1 MIITAFTDSDWAGCG
16 RTARSTSGGVVTIG
30 DHTIKTYCRQ
40 QKVVALSSAEAELYA
55 MVAASAEAMAIQAYA
70 RDIGLE
76 MSVELY
82 ADSSAALGIAKRA
95 GIGKVRHLR
104 TQGLW
109 VQEVRVAG
117 RIVYK
122 KVLGEKNPADLLTK
136 YMPAELMH
144 RHLETINAR
153 PAGGR
158 AESAPQID
166 NVEVESWVRKW
177 VDKKVRFDEA
187 VSVRP
192 IPAVGRGRSC
202 RGGAARA
209 KVATWPVELMKDVEE
224 FGTTSTGALSG
235 STASSAA
242 LGADLLVCHDDTKT
256 DNSDFHDAIC
266 HNAESSTS
274 SPSRSTRTSGKHTC
288 GIASKCKWSELDD
301 DELSDCVA
309 CAEWND
315 KNVDSLCV
323 EVGPEVE
330 EADYLEEKLLSSRSN
345 GTPRAAQIPLQASV
359 PSADVLVPGRQLAA
373 AGSRSLSTSHF
384 IFEDARAC
392 ASDNFVFKVARA
404 CVPYS
409 FVGYEP
415 RCQGVIQWAT
425 ISVSGVSAF
434 ASPSIMD
441 FLKSR
446 LSCMFKGS
454 RSCCSFSRREVE
466 TSRRRGSACMR
477 TPAASPLHIPPCDIV
492 AQADR

>member
-1 MIITAFTDSDWAGCG
+1 
-16 RTARSTSGGVVTIG
+16 
-30 DHTIKTYCRQ
+30 
-40 QKVVALSSAEAELYA
+40 

-144 RHLETINAR
+144 RHLETINAQ

-166 NVEVESWVRKW
+166 SMEVESWAQKW

-202 RGGAARA
+202 RGGAGRA
-209 KVATWPVELMKDVEE
+209 KVATWPVELLEDLEGS
-224 FGTTSTGALSG
+224 GTTSTGALSG

-242 LGADLLVCHDDTKT
+242 LGADLLICHDAVMSDKI
-256 DNSDFHDAIC
+256 DFHDAKC
-266 HNAESSTS
+266 CNANSSTS

-288 GIASKCKWSELDD
+288 GIASKCRWSDLDA
-301 DELSDCVA
+301 DEASDCVA
-309 CAEWND
+309 CAEWLD
-315 KNVDSLCV
+315 RHVDCLCV
-323 EVGPEVE
+323 DGGPEFE
-330 EADYLEEKLLSSRSN
+330 GADYIEEKLLSSRTD
-345 GTPRAAQIPLQASV
+345 GTLRAAQIPLQASV
-359 PSADVLVPGRQLAA
+359 PSADVLVPERQSAV

-384 IFEDARAC
+384 IFEDARGR
-392 ASDNFVFKVARA
+392 ASD
-404 CVPYS
+404 S
-409 FVGYEP
+409 FDESLCRGITHY
-415 RCQGVIQWAT
+415 AT
-425 ISVSGVSAF
+425 LSVSGVSAF
-434 ASPSIMD
+434 ALPSIID

-446 LSCMFKGS
+446 LSCIFKGS
-454 RSCCSFSRREVE
+454 RSSCSFSRREVD
-466 TSRRRGSACMR
+466 TSWRRGSACMR
-477 TPAASPLHIPPCDIV
+477 TSAASPLHIPPDDFA